1 MEKIIDYVKRSM
13 HEMRQK
19 GTEPSKLQMSVSL
32 FQMMMEEIFNTDET
46 PNLNDVVCYEKD
58 GKIHYRV
65 CGLDFEER
73 NDIAKETIFI
83 VS

>member
-1 MEKIIDYVKRSM
+1 MEKIIDFVKRSM
-13 HEMRQK
+13 HEIRQK
-19 GTEPSKLQMSVSL
+19 GIEPSKLQMSIST
-32 FQMMMEEIFNTDET
+32 FQMMMEEIYNADET
-46 PNLNDVVCYEKD
+46 PKTNDVVCYEKD

-73 NDIAKETIFI
+73 NDISKETIFI

>member
-1 MEKIIDYVKRSM
+1 MEKIIDFVKRSM
-13 HEMRQK
+13 YEIRQK
-19 GTEPSKLQMSVSL
+19 GTEPSKLQMSAST
-32 FQMMMEEIFNTDET
+32 FQMMMEEIFNTDGT
-46 PNLNDVVCYEKD
+46 PKLNDVVCYEKD

>member
-46 PNLNDVVCYEKD
+46 PKLNDVVCYEKD

-65 CGLDFEER
+65 RFRL
-73 NDIAKETIFI
+73 
-83 VS
+83 